1 MLDGVSLDQ
10 LRTFIAAAEEGNFS
24 AAGRRLR
31 RAQSV
36 VSQTL
41 ANLEGQIGVRLFDR
55 GGRVPTLTDEGRA
68 LLARARAV
76 AAEVDLFKARAKGL
90 ASGLETEL
98 SLVVDAMFPVTVL
111 ACAAAAFQVQFPGIP
126 LRLHVE
132 MWEAVA
138 DPILDG
144 RCAIGLMGS
153 LPPAPPQFSRERLL
167 SVRAIKVVS
176 PRHPL
181 AAHRAPIPMSVLN
194 EHIQLV
200 HADHANV
207 WRAGRFGLLSQR
219 IWRLCDLAAKHHF
232 LRAGFGF
239 GIMPLHMVDEDLASG
254 ALVEIKVEDD
264 PPEGHAIVMS
274 AVYLTNSPLGPAG
287 RWFVDRIKQEAASRI
302 NGNAST
308 SSDSIDVLPI
318 ANRTAAQPRAAGSS
332 LDRPRLYPVSDCG
345 GAIENRDLRKETG
358 QEKGRRSAP

>member
-1 MLDGVSLDQ
+1 VLDGVSLDQ

-76 AAEVDLFKARAKGL
+76 ATEVDLFKARAKGL

-111 ACAAAAFQVQFPGIP
+111 ACAAAAFQVKFPAIP

-138 DPILDG
+138 DPVLDG

-167 SVRAIKVVS
+167 SVRALKVVS

-181 AAHRAPIPMSVLN
+181 ATHHAPIPMSVLS

-207 WRAGRFGLLSQR
+207 WRAGRFGLLSPR

-239 GIMPLHMVDEDLASG
+239 GIMPLHMVEADLASG
-254 ALVEIKVEDD
+254 DLVEIRVEDD
-264 PPEGHAIVMS
+264 PPEGHAVVMS

-287 RWFVDRIKQEAASRI
+287 RWFVDRIKEEAALRI
-302 NGNAST
+302 TGDA
-308 SSDSIDVLPI
+308 LPI
-318 ANRTAAQPRAAGSS
+318 ADRSAQPRVAGSS

-345 GAIENRDLRKETG
+345 AAIAKRNRPPPAG
-358 QEKGRRSAP
+358 IA

>member
-1 MLDGVSLDQ
+1 
-10 LRTFIAAAEEGNFS
+10 
-24 AAGRRLR
+24 
-31 RAQSV
+31 
-36 VSQTL
+36 
-41 ANLEGQIGVRLFDR
+41 
-55 GGRVPTLTDEGRA
+55 LTDEGRA

-76 AAEVDLFKARAKGL
+76 ATEVDLFKARAKGL

-98 SLVVDAMFPVTVL
+98 SLVVDAMFPVTAL
-111 ACAAAAFQVQFPGIP
+111 ACAAAAFQVQFPAIP

-138 DPILDG
+138 EPVLDG

-167 SVRAIKVVS
+167 TVRAIKVVS

-181 AAHRAPIPMSVLN
+181 AAHRSPIPMSVLC

-200 HADHANV
+200 HADHSNV
-207 WRAGRFGLLSQR
+207 WRAGRFGLLSPR

-239 GIMPLHMVDEDLASG
+239 GIMPLHMVEADLASG
-254 ALVEIKVEDD
+254 ELVEIRVEDD
-264 PPEGHAIVMS
+264 PPEGHAVVMS

-287 RWFVDRIKQEAASRI
+287 RWFVDRIKQQVAPRI
-302 NGNAST
+302 NGNVST
-308 SSDSIDVLPI
+308 SLDPIGVLPI
-318 ANRTAAQPRAAGSS
+318 ANRTAAQPRVTGSL

-345 GAIENRDLRKETG
+345 GAIENRDLRKELG
-358 QEKGRRSAP
+358 QEMGKRGAP

>member
-1 MLDGVSLDQ
+1 VLDGVSLDQ

-41 ANLEGQIGVRLFDR
+41 ANLEGQIGVRLFKR
-55 GGRVPTLTDEGRA
+55 GGRVPTLTEQGHA

-76 AAEVDLFKARAKGL
+76 ATEVDLFKARAKGL
-90 ASGLETEL
+90 ARGLETEL
-98 SLVVDAMFPVTVL
+98 SLVVDAMFPVPVL
-111 ACAAAAFQVQFPGIP
+111 ACAAAAFQVQFPAIP
-126 LRLHVE
+126 LRLHVA

-138 DPILDG
+138 EPVLDQ

-167 SVRAIKVVS
+167 NVRAIKVVS

-181 AAHRAPIPMSVLN
+181 AAHRAPIPMSVLG

-200 HADHANV
+200 HADHSNV
-207 WRAGRFGLLSQR
+207 WRAGRFGLLSPR

-239 GIMPLHMVDEDLASG
+239 GIMPLHMVEADLASG
-254 ALVEIKVEDD
+254 ALLEIRVEDD

-287 RWFVDRIKQEAASRI
+287 RWFVDRLKEEAASRI
-302 NGNAST
+302 NGSAST
-308 SSDSIDVLPI
+308 SLDSTGVLPVV
-318 ANRTAAQPRAAGSS
+318 NRTAAQPRVAGSS

-345 GAIENRDLRKETG
+345 AAIENRDLRKENG
-358 QEKGRRSAP
+358 QEMGRRSAP

>member
-41 ANLEGQIGVRLFDR
+41 ANLEGQIGIKLFER
-55 GGRVPTLTDEGRA
+55 GGRVPTLTDQGHA

-98 SLVVDAMFPVTVL
+98 SLVVDAMFPVPVL
-111 ACAAAAFQVQFPGIP
+111 GCAAAAFQVKFPTIP

-138 DPILDG
+138 EPVLDH

-153 LPPAPPQFSRERLL
+153 LPPPPPQFSRERLL
-167 SVRAIKVVS
+167 TVSTIKVVS

-181 AAHRAPIPMSVLN
+181 AAHRAPIPMSVLG

-200 HADHANV
+200 HAAHANA
-207 WRAGRFGLLSQR
+207 WRAGRFGILSPR
-219 IWRLCDLAAKHHF
+219 VWRLCDLAAKHHF

-239 GIMPLHMVDEDLASG
+239 GIMPLHMVEADLASG
-254 ALVEIKVEDD
+254 ALVEIRVEDD
-264 PPEGHAIVMS
+264 PPEGHEIVMS
-274 AVYLTNSPLGPAG
+274 AVYLTHSPLGPAG
-287 RWFVDRIKQEAASRI
+287 RWFVDRIKEEAAGRI
-302 NGNAST
+302 KRNAVNSLEST
-308 SSDSIDVLPI
+308 SALPL
-318 ANRTAAQPRAAGSS
+318 ANRAAVQPRAVGSS
-332 LDRPRLYPVSDCG
+332 LDRPRLYSVSDCG
-345 GAIENRDLRKETG
+345 AAIENRDVRG
-358 QEKGRRSAP
+358 PP

>member
-1 MLDGVSLDQ
+1 
-10 LRTFIAAAEEGNFS
+10 
-24 AAGRRLR
+24 
-31 RAQSV
+31 
-36 VSQTL
+36 
-41 ANLEGQIGVRLFDR
+41 
-55 GGRVPTLTDEGRA
+55 
-68 LLARARAV
+68 
-76 AAEVDLFKARAKGL
+76 
-90 ASGLETEL
+90 
-98 SLVVDAMFPVTVL
+98 MFPVTVL

-207 WRAGRFGLLSQR
+207 WRAGRFGLLSPR

-308 SSDSIDVLPI
+308 SSDSFDVLPS
-318 ANRTAAQPRAAGSS
+318 ANRTAAHSRVAGSS

-345 GAIENRDLRKETG
+345 GAIENRDPRKETG
-358 QEKGRRSAP
+358 QETGRRSAP

>member
-1 MLDGVSLDQ
+1 VLDGVSLDQ

-90 ASGLETEL
+90 ANGLETEL
-98 SLVVDAMFPVTVL
+98 SLVADAMFPVTVL

-181 AAHRAPIPMSVLN
+181 AAHGAPIPMSVLN

-207 WRAGRFGLLSQR
+207 WRAGRFGLLSPR

-302 NGNAST
+302 KGNAST
-308 SSDSIDVLPI
+308 SSDSFDVLPI
-318 ANRTAAQPRAAGSS
+318 ANRTAAQSRVAASS

-345 GAIENRDLRKETG
+345 RAIENRDPRKETG
-358 QEKGRRSAP
+358 QETGRRSAP